1 MDDATKKRLS
11 DLSAQISRFES
22 QADIAKLNSGLGL
35 TLAKN
40 RRIRP
45 SFTHSWLN
53 PEPPDQK
60 SGVKVKEFVYPDH
73 SITFYQMKDGS
84 ESLLFLKM
92 REYGLEEPQ
101 LMLLDLARKEL
112 MEHYPKSQQLT
123 SLDQARNYVYGF
135 CNKNLYSMSRK
146 YGVSLGDSR
155 MDEVKNIKFLSEV
168 LARYTAGMGL
178 LEPLLKEDFIQDL
191 YIDSPVGDNPLY
203 VTISKIDER
212 LTPTC
217 ITNII
222 LGPEDSEG
230 LLSRFRYVS
239 GRPFSESMPLLECD
253 MPDFNSRVTVI
264 GPPLAPDGVAFALR
278 RHSTEPW
285 TLLKLIDS
293 GSLSPLCAGLISFLI
308 AGRSTM
314 IVAGSR
320 GSGKTSLLGAIML
333 EFPKTQR
340 VLTIEDTIELPGE
353 KMRQLGYKVQ
363 SIQVSSS
370 LGSLSE
376 MTADDALRIAM
387 RLGESAIVMGE
398 VRGEETKVL
407 YEAMSAG
414 TAGSSV
420 MGTFHAN
427 SAEAVYKRVVSD
439 MGIPPQSFAAT
450 DVVLIAGLTQ
460 PRGGMRKLR
469 RVVQLAE
476 YVKDSKEPGRFQD
489 LLSYD
494 HDTDQ
499 LTETKAFSYHSE
511 RIATIAHLWNISV
524 EEAIDNIRT
533 RAQVKEYQVK
543 AARKLNRP
551 QLLTVQWVVRS
562 NAKFDEI
569 LDRHSKTGK
578 ADSKLVVEAF
588 KKWLKESVKDA

>member
-1 MDDATKKRLS
+1 
-11 DLSAQISRFES
+11 
-22 QADIAKLNSGLGL
+22 
-35 TLAKN
+35 
-40 RRIRP
+40 
-45 SFTHSWLN
+45 
-53 PEPPDQK
+53 
-60 SGVKVKEFVYPDH
+60 
-73 SITFYQMKDGS
+73 
-84 ESLLFLKM
+84 
-92 REYGLEEPQ
+92 
-101 LMLLDLARKEL
+101 
-112 MEHYPKSQQLT
+112 
-123 SLDQARNYVYGF
+123 
-135 CNKNLYSMSRK
+135 MSRK
-146 YGVSLGDSR
+146 YGVALGDSR
-155 MDEVKNIKFLSEV
+155 MDEVNSIKFLSEV

-203 VTISKIDER
+203 VTTSKIDER
-212 LTPTC
+212 LTSTC

-222 LGPEDSEG
+222 LGHEDSEG

-253 MPDFNSRVTVI
+253 MPDFSSRVTVI

-285 TLLKLIDS
+285 TLLRLMDS
-293 GSLSPLCAGLISFLI
+293 GALNPLCAGLISFLI
-308 AGRSTM
+308 AGRSTI

-340 VLTIEDTIELPGE
+340 VLTIEDTVELPGDR
-353 KMRQLGYKVQ
+353 MRELGYKVQ

-370 LGSLSE
+370 LGSISE

-387 RLGESAIVMGE
+387 RLGESALVMGE

-450 DVVLIAGLTQ
+450 DIVLIAGLTQ
-460 PRGGMRKLR
+460 PRGGSRKLR

-476 YVKDSKEPGRFQD
+476 YVKDAKDPGKFQD

-494 HDTDQ
+494 HDADE
-499 LTETKAFSYHSE
+499 LKETRAFSYHSE
-511 RIATIAHLWNISV
+511 RIATIAHQWNISV
-524 EEAIDNIRT
+524 EEAIENIRA
-533 RAQVKEYQVK
+533 RAQVKEHQVK
-543 AARKLNRP
+543 AARKLKKP
-551 QLLTVQWVVRS
+551 ALLNANWVVRS

-569 LDRHSKTGK
+569 LDRRSRSGGPDYAK
-578 ADSKLVVEAF
+578 AVDEF
-588 KKWLKESVKDA
+588 KVWFKECMKDA

>member
-1 MDDATKKRLS
+1 MDDGTKKKLS
-11 DLSAQISRFES
+11 DLNAQIAKFES
-22 QADIAKLNSGLGL
+22 LFDVSKMNNGLGL
-35 TLAKN
+35 TLARN

-45 SFTHSWLN
+45 SFTHSWLS
-53 PEPPDQK
+53 PEPPDLNA
-60 SGVKVKEFVYPDH
+60 GVKIKEFKYPDH

-123 SLDQARNYVYGF
+123 SLDQARNYVFSF
-135 CNKNLYSMSRK
+135 CKKNLYSMAKK
-146 YGVSLGDSR
+146 YNVSLGESR

-178 LEPLLKEDFIQDL
+178 LEPLLREDFIQDL

-203 VTISKIDER
+203 VTTSKIDNR

-217 ITNII
+217 VTNVI
-222 LGPEDSEG
+222 LGTEDSEG

-239 GRPFSESMPLLECD
+239 GRPFSESMPILECD
-253 MPDFNSRVTVI
+253 MPDFSSRVTVI

-293 GSLSPLCAGLISFLI
+293 GSLNPICAGLISFFI

-376 MTADDALRIAM
+376 MSSDDALRIAM

-398 VRGEETKVL
+398 VRGEETKTL

-420 MGTFHAN
+420 LGTFHAN
-427 SAEAVYKRVVSD
+427 SAESVYKRVVSD

-450 DVVLIAGLTQ
+450 DIVLIAGLTQ
-460 PRGGMRKLR
+460 PKGGMRKLR

-476 YVKDSKEPGRFQD
+476 YIKDAKDPGKFQD
-489 LLSYD
+489 LLSFD
-494 HDTDQ
+494 HDLDQ
-499 LTETKAFSYHSE
+499 LRETKAFSYHSE
-511 RIATIAHLWNISV
+511 RIANIAHLWNISV
-524 EEAIDNIRT
+524 EEAIENIRA
-533 RAQVKEYQVK
+533 RAAVKEYQAKV
-543 AARKLNRP
+543 ARKLNKP
-551 QLLTVQWVVRS
+551 ALLTAQWVVRS

-569 LDRHSKTGK
+569 LDRHSGSGKTDHK
-578 ADSKLVVEAF
+578 KIVEDF
-588 KKWLKESVKDA
+588 KKWLKETAKNA